1 MSQSFV
7 ITGVN
12 SKQASIIS
20 KIQGRA
26 YLEGQLDATSVG
38 ATIFSAAFSATK
50 LARLL
55 GGFVTA
61 GEVTTA
67 GAAAFTVAEGTILAT
82 MLTTVVPIVGGALIG
97 VGVGFGVRYIGR
109 KAINNI
115 KELDLTEAIK
125 NGDIEIIDSEE
136 TAKRVNA
143 KECGLM
149 LFSDPDWGDDI
160 VTKKATGVKV
170 EEAKSAGD
178 GGEQSTATAEAPAA
192 DAANA
197 TQDAATGG
205 DKAPAAANQA

>member
-1 MSQSFV
+1 MNQSFV

-12 SKQASIIS
+12 SKQASLIS

-26 YLEGQLDATSVG
+26 YLEGQLDATSTGVAG
-38 ATIFSAAFSATK
+38 LSAGFATAK

-67 GAAAFTVAEGTILAT
+67 GAAAFTVAEGTIMAT
-82 MLTTVVPIVGGALIG
+82 MLTTVVPIIGGALIG
-97 VGVGFGVRYIGR
+97 VGIGYGVRYIGR
-109 KAINNI
+109 KGINSI
-115 KELDLTEAIK
+115 KELDLSEAIK

-149 LFSDPDWGDDI
+149 LFSNPDWGDDV
-160 VTKKATGVKV
+160 VTKKAAAVKV
-170 EEAKSAGD
+170 EEDKSTGD
-178 GGEQSTATAEAPAA
+178 NAETASI
-192 DAANA
+192 
-197 TQDAATGG
+197 AATGDAAQVDAPTG
-205 DKAPAAANQA
+205 ADKPVEAANQA